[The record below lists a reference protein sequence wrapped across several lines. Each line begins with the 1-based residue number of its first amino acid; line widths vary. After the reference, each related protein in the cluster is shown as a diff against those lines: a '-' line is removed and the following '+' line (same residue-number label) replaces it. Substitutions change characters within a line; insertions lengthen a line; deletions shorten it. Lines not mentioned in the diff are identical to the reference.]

1 MKTIAY
7 IRVSTSQQDVNN
19 QKLELYEYARKKEL
33 TIDDIIETQISSQ
46 QDRLKR
52 RIDELL
58 GKLSDGDTIIITE
71 ISRLGRSTSEVIH
84 LINEMIKRKIRIMA
98 IKQGLDLN
106 KHSLSSKIIV
116 TIFSLLAELERD
128 LVSLRT
134 KEALQAKKL
143 QGVKL
148 GKPKG
153 TIQKS
158 KFDKDLDRIK
168 ELAGLG
174 LSIRK
179 IAAILGYSNHMGLSN
194 YLKKITTVKQ

>member
-7 IRVSTSQQDVNN
+7 IRVSTNKQDVNN

-33 TIDDIIETQISSQ
+33 TIDDIIETQVSSGK
-46 QDRLKR
+46 DRLKR

-58 GKLSDGDTIIITE
+58 GKLSEGDTIIITE

-84 LINEMIKRKIRIMA
+84 LINEMIKRKIRIIA

-106 KHSLSSKIIV
+106 KHNLSSKIIV

-143 QGVKL
+143 QGVSL
-148 GKPKG
+148 GKPRG

-158 KFDKDLDRIK
+158 KFDQDIERIK
-168 ELAGLG
+168 ELSSLG

-179 IAAILGYSNHMGLSN
+179 MAIILGYNNHVGLNN
-194 YLKKITTVKQ
+194 YFRKKRMVKG